1 MIVRFLH
8 CLICNLLQTMLTFFS
23 KLQAT
28 REEDVTGVWVS
39 NKKIAAC
46 GVKLK
51 RWVTMHGV
59 AVNVDIRSLENF
71 EGIVPCGLEGRE
83 VTCVNDAIDG
93 KQYTLQEFAIH
104 MKAAL
109 EEIFGITLLSAA

>member
-1 MIVRFLH
+1 M
-8 CLICNLLQTMLTFFS
+8 
-23 KLQAT
+23 
-28 REEDVTGVWVS
+28 TGVWVS
-39 NKKIAAC
+39 DKKIAAC

-59 AVNVDIRSLENF
+59 AINVDIRSLEKF

-83 VTCVNDAIDG
+83 VTCINDVIDG
-93 KQYTLQEFAIH
+93 DRNSYTLKEFAAH

-109 EEIFGITLLSAA
+109 EEIFGITLMAASAETLCT